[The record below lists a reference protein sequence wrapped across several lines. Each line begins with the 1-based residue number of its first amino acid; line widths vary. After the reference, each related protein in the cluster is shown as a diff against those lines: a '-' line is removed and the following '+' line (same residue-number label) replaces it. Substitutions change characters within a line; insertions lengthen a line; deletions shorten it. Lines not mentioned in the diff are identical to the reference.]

1 MKTIFRKSF
10 VKDLKR
16 HARNKELFARVQ
28 EIILEVEAAESM
40 TTIKNLKRLKAEVA
54 YYRIRVG
61 AHRIKA
67 NTTFFSCPPPI
78 NNDASSAS
86 STFNPSGLESTPL
99 HCDGSPPQ

>member
-16 HARNKELFARVQ
+16 HANNKELLARVQ

-40 TTIKNLKRLKAEVA
+40 TTIKNQKRLKAEVA

-61 AHRIKA
+61 AHRIGLYIEA
-67 NTTFFSCPPPI
+67 ETVTFVRV
-78 NNDASSAS
+78 
-86 STFNPSGLESTPL
+86 L
-99 HCDGSPPQ
+99 HRREIYRHFP